1 MQLHPAHDGI
11 RPGPGRPDQERHRRQ
26 RRLLSLRRQVP
37 AGRPEEVP
45 GRADQDCPEHDA
57 RLEPRPPQALQHGRP
72 ADDPPINICTSVLI
86 PSWSAGSITLLGD
99 ATHTMTPG
107 QGVGANTS
115 LRDAARLCSG
125 LIRCVRGDTTLLEA
139 IDAYKEKMVR
149 YGF

>member
-1 MQLHPAHDGI
+1 MTPDWS
-11 RPGPGRPDQERHRRQ
+11 PGPHKLFSMGDRQ
-26 RRLLSLRRQVP
+26 TTS
-37 AGRPEEVP
+37 
-45 GRADQDCPEHDA
+45 
-57 RLEPRPPQALQHGRP
+57 
-72 ADDPPINICTSVLI
+72 PINIRTSVLI

-125 LIRCVRGDTTLLEA
+125 LIRCVRSDTTLLEA